1 MHYWTDMHSEET
13 QRMILM
19 GVNLMVSTSMNLTRR
34 RSDVA
39 VPLIIKEVESE
50 DEDGEEAVDEMDSEP

>member
-1 MHYWTDMHSEET
+1 MHSEET

-34 RSDVA
+34 RSDVD